1 MRPGASMTKDCSMT
15 EARLTVLKG
24 TLEYLVLKTLS
35 GEEALH
41 GFEILEWIGD
51 ATDQA
56 ILVDE
61 GALYPTLHRME
72 RRGWLSSQWG
82 VSPKGR
88 RAKYYR
94 LTKRGAA
101 ALARHESGW
110 NRYVAAVAKIA
121 ARAEQG

>member
-1 MRPGASMTKDCSMT
+1 MTDASLS
-15 EARLTVLKG
+15 VLKG

-35 GEEALH
+35 ADEALH
-41 GFEILEWIGD
+41 GFEILEWIKD
-51 ATDQA
+51 ATDDA
-56 ILVDE
+56 ILVEE

-72 RRGWLSSQWG
+72 RRGWLEGEWG

-101 ALARHESGW
+101 ALERQESKW
-110 NRYVAAVAKIA
+110 NSYVAAVAKIA
-121 ARAEQG
+121 ARAEGA

>member
-1 MRPGASMTKDCSMT
+1 MTPTRPST
-15 EARLTVLKG
+15 LTVLKG

-35 GEEALH
+35 AGDQLH
-41 GFEILEWIGD
+41 GFEILEWVSD
-51 ATDQA
+51 ATDEA
-56 ILVDE
+56 LLLEE

-72 RRGWLSSQWG
+72 KRGWIEGEWG

-94 LTKRGAA
+94 LTKGGSA
-101 ALARHESGW
+101 ALARHEAKW

-121 ARAEQG
+121 ARAEGA

>member
-1 MRPGASMTKDCSMT
+1 MTDESL
-15 EARLTVLKG
+15 AILKG

-35 GEEALH
+35 GAESLH
-41 GFEILEWIGD
+41 GFEILDWISD
-51 ATDQA
+51 ATDETL
-56 ILVDE
+56 LVEE

-72 RRGWLSSQWG
+72 RRGWIEGEWG

-94 LTKRGAA
+94 LTNRGAK
-101 ALARHESGW
+101 ALSRQESTW

-121 ARAEQG
+121 ARAEGA

>member
-1 MRPGASMTKDCSMT
+1 MPK
-15 EARLTVLKG
+15 ARLTVLKG

-35 GEEALH
+35 GADALH
-41 GFEILEWIGD
+41 GFEILEWISE
-51 ATDQA
+51 ATDEA
-56 ILVDE
+56 LLVDE
-61 GALYPTLHRME
+61 GALYPALHRME
-72 RRGWLSSQWG
+72 KRGWLSGEWS

-94 LTKRGAA
+94 LTRKGSA

-121 ARAEQG
+121 ARAERA